1 MSLLKLINVSKF
13 YHNKKNVSTGFNK
26 VNLTFDQG
34 EFVVITG
41 ESGSGKSTLLNVISG
56 LDSYEEGELYI
67 NGEETSH
74 YTEKDYE
81 DYRRKYIGNIFQN
94 FNLVN
99 SYTVY
104 QNIELVLLLNGEKK
118 KDIKKKILDVIDL
131 VKLTKFKNTKASKLS
146 GGQKQ
151 RVAIARALVKNTPI
165 IVADEPTGNI
175 DVKSAK
181 EITKLL
187 YEISKDKL
195 VVVVTHNYEQFAEYA
210 TRQIVMHDGRVM
222 LDKKLKE
229 TEEVIEEP
237 PKYKNI
243 TFFNKLLLGFRNV
256 FNIKIK
262 FFLLILVYFILT
274 ISVFSNYTSLSMST
288 YNNELF
294 KMSYMF
300 NDYSE
305 KRIVINKKDKSAF
318 TDEEIEKIKKIS
330 NVKEVVKDDILIDN
344 TLSME
349 NPSLKVW
356 NNVIINNIDNAKKV
370 KYGHLPKDEE
380 DNINTA
386 ILKVSGKASKYDAE
400 KYLNNTF
407 ILTSNNGS
415 QITSNIRIIGIME
428 NEDETS
434 LISNDTLYVTN
445 DILSTAR
452 TETNLFY
459 SDINVTL
466 NNKLYSSEDYSLS
479 FNIRPHGAVAPGCA
493 IVSEGF
499 NMYCKDYDCLKKMI
513 NINIKNNYYETGFD
527 LYISDTFRDKTIN
540 KKLGIPKESYDE
552 YSSTIFIN
560 PDNYKQLFNEN
571 TYQMSVYVN
580 DERKI
585 DTVTDELNNMDVN
598 IYRMMDMTTNIFG
611 QILGFVTL
619 FGKIRFIVSILVLFF
634 ICYFI
639 IKIILKSRNTYFST
653 IRTLGGNKK
662 VLNDLLNIELLVDI
676 NIAYILFTTILGLIR
691 NKVILNISYLYQLS
705 TFFEVKDYIIIYIVL
720 IVMSI
725 LIANRYSNKLFGGSV
740 MSNYRENE

>member
-1 MSLLKLINVSKF
+1 MSLLRLINVSKF
-13 YHNKKNVSTGFNK
+13 YHNKKNVSSGFNK
-26 VNLTFDQG
+26 VNLSLDQG

-118 KDIKKKILDVIDL
+118 KDIKKKILEVIDL

-187 YEISKDKL
+187 YDISKDKL

-210 TRQIVMHDGRVM
+210 TRQIVMHDGRIM

-229 TEEVIEEP
+229 TEEVIDEP

-243 TFFNKLLLGFRNV
+243 KLFNKILLGFRNV

-262 FFLLILVYFILT
+262 FFLLVLVYFILT
-274 ISVFSNYTSLSMST
+274 VSVFSNYTSLNMNT
-288 YNNELF
+288 YNNNMF
-294 KMSYMF
+294 KTSYIF
-300 NDYSE
+300 SDYSE
-305 KRIVINKKDKSAF
+305 KRIIINKKDKSPF
-318 TDEEIEKIKKIS
+318 TEEEINKIKSIK

-344 TLSME
+344 SISLE
-349 NPSLKVW
+349 NEELRLW
-356 NNVIINNIDNAKKV
+356 NSVSINNIENVKKV
-370 KYGHLPKDEE
+370 TYGRIPNKDEE
-380 DNINTA
+380 LYNAA
-386 ILKVSGKASKYDAE
+386 IIKIVGGTSKNEVD
-400 KYLNNTF
+400 KYLNNKF
-407 ILTSNNGS
+407 ILRSNNGTEVS
-415 QITSNIRIIGIME
+415 RELTIIGII
-428 NEDETS
+428 EDKSITN
-434 LISNDTLYVTN
+434 LVGGDTLYVTN
-445 DILSTAR
+445 DILGTAR
-452 TETNLFY
+452 TDTNLYY

-466 NNKLYSSEDYSLS
+466 NDKLFSSEDYSLS
-479 FNIRPHGAVAPGCA
+479 FNIQPHNAVSKGNAV
-493 IVSEGF
+493 VSDAT
-499 NMYCKDYDCLKKMI
+499 NLYCKDYDCKKKNI
-513 NINIKNNYYETGFD
+513 NINIKNNYYQNGFD
-527 LYISDTFRDKTIN
+527 LYIVDTFTEKNIN
-540 KKLGIPKESYDE
+540 KKLGFTKEQYYD
-552 YSSTIFIN
+552 YMNTIFIN
-560 PDNYKQLFNEN
+560 PENYKELFNEN
-571 TYQMSVYVN
+571 TYQMSVYVKN
-580 DERKI
+580 ERKI
-585 DTVTDELNNMDVN
+585 DDTTKELEKLDIN

-611 QILGFVTL
+611 SILGFVTL
-619 FGKIRFIVSILVLFF
+619 FGKIRFIISIIVLFF

-653 IRTLGGNKK
+653 VRTLGGNKK

-676 NIAYILFTTILGLIR
+676 NIAYILFTTLLVLIR
-691 NKVILNISYLYQLS
+691 NKVIKVSMLYQLS
-705 TFFEVKDYIIIYIVL
+705 TFFELKDYIIIYMVL

-725 LIANRYSNKLFGGSV
+725 LIANRYSKKLFGNSV

>member
-26 VNLTFDQG
+26 VNLSLDQG

-118 KDIKKKILDVIDL
+118 RNIKKKVLEVIDL

-175 DVKSAK
+175 DIASAK

-187 YEISKDKL
+187 YEISKNKL
-195 VVVVTHNYEQFAEYA
+195 VVVVTHNYEQFSEYA
-210 TRQIVMHDGRVM
+210 TRQIIMHDGRIM

-229 TEEVIEEP
+229 TEEVIDEP

-243 TFFNKLLLGFRNV
+243 TLLNKLRIAFRNV

-274 ISVFSNYTSLSMST
+274 ISVFSNYTSLNMAT
-288 YNNELF
+288 YNNQMF
-294 KMSYMF
+294 KTSYVF
-300 NDYSE
+300 NDSSE
-305 KRIVINKKDKSAF
+305 KRIIINKKDKSPF
-318 TDEEIEKIKKIS
+318 SEEEIEEMKKIS
-330 NVKEVVKDDILIDN
+330 NVKEVVKDDILIDSISI
-344 TLSME
+344 LECASAKIWD
-349 NPSLKVW
+349 S
-356 NNVIINNIDNAKKV
+356 VITNNIANVKKV
-370 KYGHLPKDEE
+370 KYGRLPNEE
-380 DNINTA
+380 DTSNVA
-386 ILKVSGKASKYDAE
+386 IIKIIGTVSKNEAE

-407 ILTSNNGS
+407 SYTTNNGEVV
-415 QITSNIRIIGIME
+415 TRDLKIIGIIE
-428 NEDETS
+428 EKDNAE
-434 LISNDTLYVTN
+434 LIYNNTLYVSN
-445 DILSTAR
+445 DILSSAR
-452 TETNLFY
+452 TDINLFY
-459 SDINVTL
+459 SDIEVTL
-466 NNKLYSSEDYSLS
+466 NNKIYSSNDSSLY
-479 FNIRPHGAVAPGCA
+479 FNIKPHDAVSPGNA
-493 IVSEGF
+493 IVSEDF
-499 NMYCKDYDCLKKMI
+499 NMYCKDYNCLKKNI
-513 NINIKNNYYETGFD
+513 GINIKNNYYATGKE
-527 LYISDTFRDKTIN
+527 LYIIDNFKEKTIN
-540 KKLGIPKESYDE
+540 KKLGFTKEQYYE
-552 YSSTIFIN
+552 YNNTIFMN
-560 PDNYKQLFNEN
+560 PDEYKQLFNEN
-571 TYQMSVYVN
+571 TYQMSIYVN

-585 DTVTDELNNMDVN
+585 DNVTKELDKYNVN
-598 IYRMMDMTTNIFG
+598 IYKMVDMTSNIFG
-611 QILGFVTL
+611 SILGFVTL
-619 FGKIRFIVSILVLFF
+619 FGKIRFIVSIIVLFF

-676 NIAYILFTTILGLIR
+676 NIAYILFTTILILIR
-691 NKVILNISYLYQLS
+691 HKIILKISYLYQLS
-705 TFFEVKDYIIIYIVL
+705 TFFELKDYIIIYIVL

-725 LIANRYSNKLFGGSV
+725 LIANRYSKKLFGGSV

>member
-1 MSLLKLINVSKF
+1 MSLLRLINVSKF

-26 VNLTFDQG
+26 VNLSLDQG

-118 KDIKKKILDVIDL
+118 KDIKKKILEVIDL

-187 YEISKDKL
+187 YDISKDKL

-210 TRQIVMHDGRVM
+210 TRQIVMHDGRIM

-229 TEEVIEEP
+229 TEEVIDEP

-243 TFFNKLLLGFRNV
+243 KLFNKILLGFRNV

-262 FFLLILVYFILT
+262 FFLLVLVYFILT
-274 ISVFSNYTSLSMST
+274 VSVFSNYTSLNMNT
-288 YNNELF
+288 YNNNMF
-294 KMSYMF
+294 KTSYIF
-300 NDYSE
+300 SDYSE
-305 KRIVINKKDKSAF
+305 KRIIINKKDKSPF
-318 TDEEIEKIKKIS
+318 TEEEINKIKSIK

-344 TLSME
+344 SISLE
-349 NPSLKVW
+349 NEELRLW
-356 NNVIINNIDNAKKV
+356 NSVSINNIENVKKV
-370 KYGHLPKDEE
+370 TYGRIPNKDEE
-380 DNINTA
+380 LYNAA
-386 ILKVSGKASKYDAE
+386 IIKIVGGTSKNEVD
-400 KYLNNTF
+400 KYLNNKF
-407 ILTSNNGS
+407 ILRSNNGTEVS
-415 QITSNIRIIGIME
+415 RELTIIGII
-428 NEDETS
+428 EDKSITN
-434 LISNDTLYVTN
+434 LVGGDTLYVTN
-445 DILSTAR
+445 DILGTAR
-452 TETNLFY
+452 TDTNLYY

-466 NNKLYSSEDYSLS
+466 NDKLFSSEDYSLS
-479 FNIRPHGAVAPGCA
+479 FNIQPHNAVSKGNAV
-493 IVSEGF
+493 VSDAT
-499 NMYCKDYDCLKKMI
+499 NLYCKDYDCKKKNI
-513 NINIKNNYYETGFD
+513 NINIKNNYYQNGFD
-527 LYISDTFRDKTIN
+527 LYIVDTFTEKNIN
-540 KKLGIPKESYDE
+540 KKLGFTKEQYYD
-552 YSSTIFIN
+552 YMNTIFIN
-560 PDNYKQLFNEN
+560 PENYKELFNEN
-571 TYQMSVYVN
+571 TYQMSVYVKN
-580 DERKI
+580 ERKI
-585 DTVTDELNNMDVN
+585 DDTTKELEKLDIN

-611 QILGFVTL
+611 SILGFVTL
-619 FGKIRFIVSILVLFF
+619 FGKIRFIISIIVLFF

-653 IRTLGGNKK
+653 VRTLGGNKK

-676 NIAYILFTTILGLIR
+676 NIAYILFTTLLVLIR
-691 NKVILNISYLYQLS
+691 NKVIKVSMLYQLS
-705 TFFEVKDYIIIYIVL
+705 TFFELKDYIIIYMVL

-725 LIANRYSNKLFGGSV
+725 LIANRYSKKLFGNSV